1 MTRDEYTVWVRK
13 LGPHQKEFRF
23 SFRTDEQEARRD
35 YRLCVWCGKY
45 QLVRLQRKL
54 SMPCNVGGNTLDY
67 RTEMT
72 SNLESW
78 KACSE
83 S

>member
-1 MTRDEYTVWVRK
+1 MTRDEYTVWVQR

-23 SFRTDEQEARRD
+23 SFRTDEQKARRD
-35 YRLCVWCGKY
+35 FQLCVGCGKY
-45 QLVRLQRKL
+45 QSVRLQREL
-54 SMPCNVGGNTLDY
+54 TTPFGDRGARM
-67 RTEMT
+67 EMT
-72 SNLESW
+72 GNLESW